1 MFYASIITIH
11 LCWIFSVWKIYKAN
25 EFIDWASEQKDCCG
39 VLKDRCDT
47 LELNIKGYYG
57 AARIAQVARVC
68 LVVVSV
74 LLTEV

>member
-47 LELNIKGYYG
+47 LELNIKGYHG
-57 AARIAQVARVC
+57 AARISQLAIVL
-68 LVVVSV
+68 LVGWSV
-74 LLTEV
+74 LLTGV